1 MRIGAAGVMKRL
13 LRLALAAL
21 LLIPGVVRAET
32 KTVDVP
38 AQAAYLIEANSGRV
52 LYAKNENARLPMAS
66 TTKIM
71 TALLA
76 IESGRM
82 DETVRVP
89 DAAVGT
95 EGSSMYL
102 EAGET
107 LTLSDLVYGLMLRS
121 GNDAAVAIA
130 LLLDGSTK
138 AFADRMNAKAK
149 ALGLSD
155 THFVTP
161 NGLHDADHYTTAH
174 DLALLGAA
182 ALADPVFSEIV
193 RTEYRRTE
201 GSNPHTLKN
210 KNRLLWEYEGGIGV
224 KTGYTKA
231 AGKCLVFAAERG
243 GLKLVGA
250 ILNCPSMWDTAK
262 RMLDDGFS
270 RYEVRIFLAP
280 DTVFEIPLAKGVKKA
295 LSAAP
300 RSAILYPTEIGG
312 NETYRVE
319 TTLIAC
325 AAPVWAGQTVGTA
338 TLFRNGEPVASVP
351 IVALETAERAG
362 FGYYLRRAAEGFFG

>member
-1 MRIGAAGVMKRL
+1 MKRL
-13 LRLALAAL
+13 LCAAIAAVL
-21 LLIPGVVRAET
+21 LLPGAARAET
-32 KTVDVP
+32 KTADVP

-89 DAAVGT
+89 DAAIGT

-102 EAGET
+102 QTGET

-130 LLLDGSTK
+130 LLLDGSTE
-138 AFADRMNAKAK
+138 AFAERMNARAQ
-149 ALGLSD
+149 ALGLLD

-161 NGLHDADHYTTAH
+161 NGLHDPDHYTTAH
-174 DLALLGAA
+174 DLALLSAA
-182 ALADPVFSEIV
+182 ALENPVFAGIV
-193 RTEYRRTE
+193 RTEYIRTA

-243 GLKLVGA
+243 GMKLVGA

-270 RYEVRIFLAP
+270 RFEVRTFLAA
-280 DTVFEIPLAKGVKKA
+280 DTVFAVPVAKGVKKT

-300 RSAILYPTEIGG
+300 RSAILYPTELGAD
-312 NETYRVE
+312 ERYRVE
-319 TTLIAC
+319 TSFMTACIA
-325 AAPVWAGQTVGTA
+325 PIETGQTVGTA

-362 FGYYLRRAAEGFFG
+362 FGYYLRRAAAGFFG